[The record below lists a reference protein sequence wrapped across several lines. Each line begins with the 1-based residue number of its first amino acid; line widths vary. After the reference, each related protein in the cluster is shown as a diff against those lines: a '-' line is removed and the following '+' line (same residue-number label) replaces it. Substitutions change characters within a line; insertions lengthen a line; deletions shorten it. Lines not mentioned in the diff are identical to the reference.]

1 MLILPHVWCP
11 CTTAAVDALR
21 PASTPC
27 TPGDETKIML
37 FKPLTS
43 QPWRPIDRTEGC
55 TMPAPLLA
63 SCAPTHLARK
73 AVAHLIWHDSLLTTH
88 MHLCCPRSCAIA
100 ATPTPMLTR
109 CAAGTCSSSR
119 SLARGGSG
127 RTLSVRSRGAPLGT
141 CTPRSCP
148 RPPTRRRWPPRGEGP
163 SRGAPKFCLRAQQP
177 VLLASP
183 AVGLRAVMTLLHP
196 SNPAAT
202 PTSLTLRR
210 PLLVQPAASS
220 QRGPTRPLTCWMRM
234 DCRMWAPPSG
244 QASSTTQ
251 RWIS

>member
-1 MLILPHVWCP
+1 MTTNPRGLLCDQSWLLAAPVLAPRRNDNARFPLMCGAPAQPLLRMRCGLPAPH
-11 CTTAAVDALR
+11 AR
-21 PASTPC
+21 PV
-27 TPGDETKIML
+27 TKPKSCF

-73 AVAHLIWHDSLLTTH
+73 AVTHHIWHDSLLTTH

-119 SLARGGSG
+119 SPARGGSG

-141 CTPRSCP
+141 CTLRSCP
-148 RPPTRRRWPPRGEGP
+148 RPPNRRRWPPRGEDP
-163 SRGAPKFCLRAQQP
+163 SRGAPKFC
-177 VLLASP
+177 
-183 AVGLRAVMTLLHP
+183 
-196 SNPAAT
+196 
-202 PTSLTLRR
+202 
-210 PLLVQPAASS
+210 
-220 QRGPTRPLTCWMRM
+220 
-234 DCRMWAPPSG
+234 
-244 QASSTTQ
+244 
-251 RWIS
+251 